1 MTVIVDGPTITDTI
15 EQSPLGEVYLTPDQL
30 GQIVYTK
37 YESQD
42 PMLSDTMHGETWDD
56 QFIEM
61 ESVGI
66 TEDMGCIVSVTGRS
80 KGEVAI
86 AANGEVI
93 SNEAAEMR
101 EEASGSNI
109 PRFNAYDFRITKIEK
124 TDGPEQKQA
133 LQRTHDQQR
142 AKSEENMFDSISK
155 AMSQAVIAANNGGN
169 MAPSEAQ
176 IADYLASLAPGQR
189 MEIIASTED
198 QIEEEPIDIEG
209 LPEAE

>member
-86 AANGEVI
+86 G
-93 SNEAAEMR
+93 
-101 EEASGSNI
+101 
-109 PRFNAYDFRITKIEK
+109 
-124 TDGPEQKQA
+124 
-133 LQRTHDQQR
+133 
-142 AKSEENMFDSISK
+142 
-155 AMSQAVIAANNGGN
+155 
-169 MAPSEAQ
+169 
-176 IADYLASLAPGQR
+176 R
-189 MEIIASTED
+189 MVR
-198 QIEEEPIDIEG
+198 
-209 LPEAE
+209 

>member
-93 SNEAAEMR
+93 K
-101 EEASGSNI
+101 EASGSNI